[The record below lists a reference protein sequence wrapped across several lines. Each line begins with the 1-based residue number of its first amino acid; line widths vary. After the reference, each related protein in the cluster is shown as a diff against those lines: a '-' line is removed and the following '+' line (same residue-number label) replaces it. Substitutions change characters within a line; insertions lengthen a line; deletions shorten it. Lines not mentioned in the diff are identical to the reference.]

1 MLQIFKKSHRRS
13 SSSVSAEDNVSLNSS
28 HKQENFS
35 LEDAEKFYFD
45 AKDKATETPESRPKL
60 SKYLSDILN
69 ERGCLCYFVQY
80 LEAKNAL
87 PLIKFWIDAESY
99 RSAAELLCGRN
110 GVLSNSKSLAFD
122 TNTRDEGPETARELK
137 RSVSSEG
144 YDSLS
149 FKSQSNE
156 SIDRLSAGALSETK
170 PEDDPKSNKLQS
182 SLVADAIRIYR
193 KYLVSSS
200 MYFVDVPATCQSTI
214 SLALCNN
221 AAITAT
227 LFVEAQKYA
236 FDMLERDHLEA
247 FLESAYYCKYSVE
260 VLTDESL
267 RLTDLLY
274 NESILF
280 YFMEFLEQDRAQQYL
295 EFWMTAVNFKQNL
308 IANEYNKSQA
318 QSDALILYEK
328 YFSLQ
333 ATQPLHFSDAV
344 RSTVEG
350 EICKDTEDPI
360 VNCFDIPLK
369 IVEIYLEQN
378 YFKPFMQSNLFQKY
392 LTERY
397 SRMHVEEKTV
407 ATPISQK
414 IAGKTHKRNN
424 SEPFIAKTNTLL
436 ASMDITKPANNM
448 QIDSQQLTDP
458 DMLWRRNF
466 LPNSTPTQNGLSFG
480 RVNAFGRYQ
489 REFELNPGQ
498 QDIHNTSLTNA
509 SNRLKKVV
517 RKLVNLPE
525 DKAQEEI
532 AWQVAE
538 MIVRDVTSITM
549 QLNHENLHEEDAKE
563 ENLTQNT

>member
-1 MLQIFKKSHRRS
+1 MTS
-13 SSSVSAEDNVSLNSS
+13 
-28 HKQENFS
+28 FS
-35 LEDAEKFYFD
+35 ESDLKNA
-45 AKDKATETPESRPKL
+45 ESRPKL

-69 ERGCLCYFVQY
+69 ERGCLCYFVQF

-122 TNTRDEGPETARELK
+122 TNTNELNPDGGRVLK

-156 SIDRLSAGALSETK
+156 SIDRLSGGLSESKQDLENDVVLDTK
-170 PEDDPKSNKLQS
+170 SAQPKNNTMNKLQS

-193 KYLVSSS
+193 KYLVSTSV
-200 MYFVDVPATCQSTI
+200 YFIDVPATIQSTI

-221 AAITAT
+221 SEITPT
-227 LFVEAQKYA
+227 LFVESQKYV
-236 FDMLERDHLEA
+236 FDLLERDHLEP
-247 FLESAYYCKYSVE
+247 FIESVYYCKYSVE

-280 YFMEFLEQDRAQQYL
+280 YFMEFLEQDHAQQYL

-308 IANEYNKSQA
+308 SANEYNKSQA

-333 ATQPLHFSDAV
+333 ATQPLHLSDAV
-344 RSTVEG
+344 RSMVEG
-350 EICKDTEDPI
+350 EICKDSDPI
-360 VNCFDIPLK
+360 INCFDIPLK
-369 IVEIYLEQN
+369 IVELYLEQN
-378 YFKPFMQSNLFQKY
+378 YFKPFIQSNLYHKY

-397 SRMHVEEKTV
+397 NRIEEGNHKHQQST
-407 ATPISQK
+407 AQTKTPITNNPNN
-414 IAGKTHKRNN
+414 KTHKRTN
-424 SEPFIAKTNTLL
+424 SEPFISKTNTLL
-436 ASMDITKPANNM
+436 ASMDIKPTNNM
-448 QIDSQQLTDP
+448 HIDSQQLTDP
-458 DMLWRRNF
+458 DMLWRRTFPHN
-466 LPNSTPTQNGLSFG
+466 NHHNGLSFG

-489 REFELNPGQ
+489 REFEPNPAHH
-498 QDIHNTSLTNA
+498 DTFHHTSLTNA

-525 DKAQEEI
+525 DKVQEEI

-538 MIVRDVTSITM
+538 MIVKDVTSVTM
-549 QLNHENLHEEDAKE
+549 QIDTNALSTE
-563 ENLTQNT
+563 ENNLNISNNT

>member
-13 SSSVSAEDNVSLNSS
+13 SSTISADDNVSLNSS
-28 HKQENFS
+28 HQTFS
-35 LEDAEKFYFD
+35 LEDAEKYYFEE
-45 AKDKATETPESRPKL
+45 KEKVPVIPESRPKL

-122 TNTRDEGPETARELK
+122 TNTNELSPEESSRELK

-156 SIDRLSAGALSETK
+156 SIDRLSEK
-170 PEDDPKSNKLQS
+170 PEEIDESKNNKLQS

-193 KYLVSSS
+193 KYLVTSSQF
-200 MYFVDVPATCQSTI
+200 FVDVPATIQSTI

-221 AAITAT
+221 SEITPT
-227 LFVEAQKYA
+227 LFVEAQRYA
-236 FDMLERDHLEA
+236 FDMLERGHLEP
-247 FLESAYYCKYSVE
+247 FLESVYYCKYSVE
-260 VLTDESL
+260 VLTDETL

-280 YFMEFLEQDRAQQYL
+280 YFMEFLEQDHAQQYL

-308 IANEYNKSQA
+308 TTNEYNKSQA

-333 ATQPLHFSDAV
+333 ATQPLHLSDAV
-344 RSTVEG
+344 RSSVEG
-350 EICKDTEDPI
+350 EICKEDTEDPI
-360 VNCFDIPLK
+360 VGCFDIPVK
-369 IVEIYLEQN
+369 IVELYLEQN
-378 YFKPFMQSNLFQKY
+378 YFKPFMQSNLFHKY

-397 SRMHVEEKTV
+397 NRIESHHKSHTT
-407 ATPISQK
+407 APSSQ
-414 IAGKTHKRNN
+414 KTHKRTN
-424 SEPFIAKTNTLL
+424 SEPFTAKNTLL
-436 ASMDITKPANNM
+436 ASMDITKPQTNNM
-448 QIDSQQLTDP
+448 HIDSQQLTDP

-466 LPNSTPTQNGLSFG
+466 LHTNNGLSFG

-489 REFELNPGQ
+489 REFEPNPHS
-498 QDIHNTSLTNA
+498 DTSFHHTSLTNA

-525 DKAQEEI
+525 DKVQEEI

-538 MIVRDVTSITM
+538 MIVKDVTSVTM
-549 QLNHENLHEEDAKE
+549 CENH
-563 ENLTQNT
+563 T

>member
-1 MLQIFKKSHRRS
+1 M
-13 SSSVSAEDNVSLNSS
+13 
-28 HKQENFS
+28 
-35 LEDAEKFYFD
+35 
-45 AKDKATETPESRPKL
+45 
-60 SKYLSDILN
+60 SDILN
-69 ERGCLCYFVQY
+69 ERGCLCYFVQF

-122 TNTRDEGPETARELK
+122 TNTKELNPDVESRVLK

-156 SIDRLSAGALSETK
+156 SIDRLSGGLSEGKQDLESDTVLETK
-170 PEDDPKSNKLQS
+170 PKSSSNLNKLQS

-193 KYLVSSS
+193 KYLVSTSV
-200 MYFVDVPATCQSTI
+200 YFVDVPATIQLTI

-221 AAITAT
+221 SEITPT
-227 LFVEAQKYA
+227 LFVEAQKYV
-236 FDMLERDHLEA
+236 FELLERDHLEP
-247 FLESAYYCKYSVE
+247 FLDSIFYCKYSVE

-280 YFMEFLEQDRAQQYL
+280 YFMEFLEQDHAQQYL

-308 IANEYNKSQA
+308 TTNEYNKSQA

-333 ATQPLHFSDAV
+333 ATQPLHLSNVV
-344 RSTVEG
+344 RSNVEG
-350 EICKDTEDPI
+350 EICNDSDPI
-360 VNCFDIPLK
+360 INCFDSPLK
-369 IVEIYLEQN
+369 IVELYLEQN
-378 YFKPFMQSNLFQKY
+378 YFKPFIQSNLFYKY

-397 SRMHVEEKTV
+397 NRIEEGSHKLAQTKMPHS
-407 ATPISQK
+407 TNT
-414 IAGKTHKRNN
+414 GKTHKRTN
-424 SEPFIAKTNTLL
+424 SEPFISKTNTLL
-436 ASMDITKPANNM
+436 ASMDLHHNKPTNNM
-448 QIDSQQLTDP
+448 HIDSQQLSDP
-458 DMLWRRNF
+458 DMLWRRSFIHHNNNH
-466 LPNSTPTQNGLSFG
+466 PGLSFG

-489 REFELNPGQ
+489 REFELNPAHH
-498 QDIHNTSLTNA
+498 DTFHNTSLTNA

-525 DKAQEEI
+525 DKVQEEI

-538 MIVRDVTSITM
+538 MIVKDVTSVTM
-549 QLNHENLHEEDAKE
+549 QMHTTEEQNLEPS
-563 ENLTQNT
+563 NNT